1 MLQSMRENLKGA
13 VAVVVLGIFIVPLV
27 LFGVD
32 QLQMGSGGGNDVASV
47 NGEDIV
53 LRQLQREI
61 AFDRIRMQQQ
71 MDLSETDPRLDDSAL
86 RGPALDRLVGR
97 EALLQEARKGGM
109 GVDKDTVWRDIM
121 QTDAFV
127 VDGKFDYELFKQRI
141 SNFYTPATYL
151 DATSKDYVLRQLGN
165 AITNTAFVTDADL
178 ALIASITQ
186 QARTFYSIDIP
197 KDSVGELVA
206 SDEDIQQYYEENTAR
221 YTDPEKLSVDYVTLS
236 LDALAEQN
244 PAPEADVKAAYDIE
258 VAEFNADPKIEV
270 AHILIEEGEDQAT
283 ELQAVKDKL
292 AAGET
297 FEAVAEAHSDD
308 LGSNAMGGVLGELV
322 EDAFPETFVEAAKK
336 LAAGEISEP
345 IETDAGV
352 HIIKVID
359 IANAQPPTFEERK
372 AVLAKQLARQN
383 ALELYVNGMAKLDEL
398 TFGADNLEVAAS
410 ELGLTVVT
418 SDFFSRSGG
427 AGIAAS
433 RDVVTAAYA
442 EDVLEQGQN
451 SRVLELAGDKA
462 VVLRLNTHQEAAVKP
477 LETVKASIKT
487 QLETQKANEALQAK
501 AEAVTLRLKQGVEP
515 EALAKE
521 LDYAYVSHE
530 NVKRSNFEVDRA
542 LVTKVFSL
550 PRPLGDAPVF
560 ESVNTAD
567 GFSIVG
573 LISVT
578 DGEVGTLTEQE
589 VGAIKAQ
596 LGYQV
601 GQTDMALFEQ
611 AVLAAA
617 DIEKSQ

>member
-32 QLQMGSGGGNDVASV
+32 QLQLGSGGGNEVASV

-71 MDLSETDPRLDDSAL
+71 MNLSETDPRLDDSAL

-97 EALLQEARKGGM
+97 EALLQEARNGGM
-109 GVDKDTVWRDIM
+109 GVDKDTVWRDIIKT
-121 QTDAFV
+121 QAFV
-127 VDGKFDYELFKQRI
+127 VDGKFDYDLFKQRI

-151 DATSKDYVLRQLGN
+151 DTTSKDYVLRQLGS
-165 AITNTAFVTDADL
+165 AITNSAFVTDADL
-178 ALIASITQ
+178 SLIASITQ

-206 SDEDIQQYYEENTAR
+206 SDEEIQQHYEENTAL

-236 LDALAEQN
+236 LDSLAEQN
-244 PAPEADVKAAYDIE
+244 PVPEADIKAAYDIE

-270 AHILIEEGEDQAT
+270 AHILIEKGDDQAT
-283 ELQAVKDKL
+283 ELQVVQDKL
-292 AAGET
+292 AAGEA
-297 FEAVAEAHSDD
+297 FEAVAKAHSDD
-308 LGSNAMGGVLGELV
+308 LGSNAVGGVLGELV
-322 EDAFPETFVEAAKK
+322 EDAFPKAFVDAAKQ

-345 IETDAGV
+345 VETDAGV

-359 IANAQPPTFEERK
+359 IVNTEPPTFDVRK
-372 AVLAKQLARQN
+372 PVLAKQLARQN
-383 ALELYVNGMAKLDEL
+383 ALELYVNAMAKLDEL
-398 TFGADNLEVAAS
+398 TFGADNLEAAAN
-410 ELGLTVVT
+410 ELGVTVET
-418 SDFFSRSGG
+418 SDFFGRSGG
-427 AGIAAS
+427 TGIAAS

-442 EDVLEQGQN
+442 DDVLKQGQN

-462 VVLRLNTHQEAAVKP
+462 VVLRLNTHHEATVKP
-477 LETVKASIKT
+477 LETVKASIKA
-487 QLETQKANEALQAK
+487 QLDTQKVNEALQAK
-501 AEAVTLRLKQGVEP
+501 AEAVTLKLKQGAEP
-515 EALAKE
+515 QAVAKE
-521 LDYAYVSHE
+521 YDYAYVSHE
-530 NVKRSNFEVDRA
+530 SVKRSNFEVDRA
-542 LVTKVFSL
+542 LVTKAFSL
-550 PRPLGDAPVF
+550 PRPLDTAVV
-560 ESVNTAD
+560 ESVSTAE

-578 DGEVGTLTEQE
+578 DGEVGALTEQE
-589 VGAIKAQ
+589 VNAIKSQ

-611 AVLAAA
+611 AVLATAE
-617 DIEKSQ
+617 IKKSK